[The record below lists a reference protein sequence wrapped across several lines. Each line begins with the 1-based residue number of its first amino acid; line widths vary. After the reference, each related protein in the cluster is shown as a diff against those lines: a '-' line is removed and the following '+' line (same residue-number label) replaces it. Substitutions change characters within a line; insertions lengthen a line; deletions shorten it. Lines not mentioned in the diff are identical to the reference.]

1 MLDLE
6 CSKRYSLLQVIEIGR
21 NGKAK
26 MLGSIE
32 VRNIIA
38 KEIAAID
45 VTEEEKKEINLP
57 GHK

>member
-1 MLDLE
+1 MLL
-6 CSKRYSLLQVIEIGR
+6 VIEIGR

-26 MLGSIE
+26 MLGSND

-38 KEIAAID
+38 KEIAVID
-45 VTEEEKKEINLP
+45 VTEEKKKEINLP

>member
-1 MLDLE
+1 
-6 CSKRYSLLQVIEIGR
+6 
-21 NGKAK
+21 
-26 MLGSIE
+26 MLGLND

-38 KEIAAID
+38 KEVAAID

>member
-1 MLDLE
+1 
-6 CSKRYSLLQVIEIGR
+6 
-21 NGKAK
+21 
-26 MLGSIE
+26 MLGSND

-45 VTEEEKKEINLP
+45 VTEEEKKEISLS

>member
-1 MLDLE
+1 MAND
-6 CSKRYSLLQVIEIGR
+6 
-21 NGKAK
+21 
-26 MLGSIE
+26 

-45 VTEEEKKEINLP
+45 VTEEEKKGISLP